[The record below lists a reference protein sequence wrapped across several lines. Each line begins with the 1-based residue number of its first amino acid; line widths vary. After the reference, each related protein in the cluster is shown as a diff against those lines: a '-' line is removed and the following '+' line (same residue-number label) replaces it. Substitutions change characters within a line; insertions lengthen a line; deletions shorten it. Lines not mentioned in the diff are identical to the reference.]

1 MEQEFYD
8 FIQGAEAK
16 HTKYGNTT
24 AFNALIKRYLDSVN
38 ETSDILS
45 LQPEVLNNL
54 LRRFFIGYTQINK
67 WRTV

>member
-16 HTKYGNTT
+16 NTKYGNTT
-24 AFNALIKRYLDSVN
+24 AFNALKRYLDSVN

-54 LRRFFIGYTQINK
+54 LGRFFIHANK
-67 WRTV
+67 